1 MKKKAMILIATGIL
15 TLNSFSVFAAETN
28 CNSYNSIKVLSTSQ
42 FKDLCNKYLTNSSFD
57 FSNIVLPDWK
67 NNCDNN
73 NNSGNTGNEN
83 NGNNNGSTGSEN
95 NGNSNSNGS
104 TGDENNGNDNNTGN
118 DNISKP
124 DSSVSSESQY
134 ISEVVRLVNAERA
147 KEGLSALQM
156 DSSLSSAAQVRAKEI
171 VTSFSHTRPNG
182 SSCFTA
188 LSEAGISYNGSGENI
203 AYGQKT
209 PAEVV
214 NAWMNS
220 AGHRANIMSSKF
232 TKIGVGCYNSNG
244 TYYWSQ
250 FFTY

>member
-1 MKKKAMILIATGIL
+1 MKKKAMILIATSIL
-15 TLNSFSVFAAETN
+15 TLNSFSVFAAEKTN
-28 CNSYNSIKVLSTSQ
+28 CNSYKSINVLSTSQ
-42 FKDLCNKYLTNSSFD
+42 FKDLCNKYLTNNSYD
-57 FSNIVLPDWK
+57 FSDIVLHDRK
-67 NNCDNN
+67 
-73 NNSGNTGNEN
+73 NEN
-83 NGNNNGSTGSEN
+83 SGNNNGNTGSEN
-95 NGNSNSNGS
+95 NGN
-104 TGDENNGNDNNTGN
+104 NNT
-118 DNISKP
+118 SKP
-124 DSSVSSESQY
+124 DNSVSSESRY

-147 KEGLSALQM
+147 KEGLAALQM
-156 DSSLSSAAQVRAKEI
+156 DSSLNSAAQVRAKEI

-182 SSCFTA
+182 SNCFTA
-188 LSEAGISYNGSGENI
+188 LSEAGIKYNGSGENI

-232 TKIGVGCYNSNG
+232 TKIGVGWHNSNG

>member
-1 MKKKAMILIATGIL
+1 MKKKAMILIATSIL
-15 TLNSFSVFAAETN
+15 TLNSFSVFAAEKTN
-28 CNSYNSIKVLSTSQ
+28 CNSYKSINVLSTSQ
-42 FKDLCNKYLTNSSFD
+42 FKDLCNKYLTNNSYD
-57 FSNIVLPDWK
+57 FSDLVLPDWK

-73 NNSGNTGNEN
+73 NNSSNTGNENNGSTGNEN
-83 NGNNNGSTGSEN
+83 NGNNNENTGSEN
-95 NGNSNSNGS
+95 NGN
-104 TGDENNGNDNNTGN
+104 NNT
-118 DNISKP
+118 SKP
-124 DSSVSSESQY
+124 DNSVSSESRY

-147 KEGLSALQM
+147 KEGLAALQM
-156 DSSLSSAAQVRAKEI
+156 DSSLNSAAQVRAKEI

-182 SSCFTA
+182 SNCFTA
-188 LSEAGISYNGSGENI
+188 LSEAGIKYNGSGENI

-232 TKIGVGCYNSNG
+232 TKIGVGCHNSNG

>member
-1 MKKKAMILIATGIL
+1 MKKKAMILIATSIL
-15 TLNSFSVFAAETN
+15 TLNSFSVFAAEKTN
-28 CNSYNSIKVLSTSQ
+28 CNSYKSINVLSTSQ
-42 FKDLCNKYLTNSSFD
+42 FKDLCNKYLTNNSCD
-57 FSNIVLPDWK
+57 FSDIVLPDWK

-73 NNSGNTGNEN
+73 NNSSNTGNEN
-83 NGNNNGSTGSEN
+83 NGSTGNENSGNNNGNTGSEN
-95 NGNSNSNGS
+95 NGN
-104 TGDENNGNDNNTGN
+104 NNT
-118 DNISKP
+118 SKP
-124 DSSVSSESQY
+124 DNSVSSESRY

-147 KEGLSALQM
+147 KEGLAALQM
-156 DSSLSSAAQVRAKEI
+156 DSSLNSAAQVRAKEI

-182 SSCFTA
+182 SNCFTA
-188 LSEAGISYNGSGENI
+188 LSEAGIKYNGSGENI

-220 AGHRANIMSSKF
+220 AGHRANIMSTKF
-232 TKIGVGCYNSNG
+232 TKIGVGCHNSNG

>member
-15 TLNSFSVFAAETN
+15 TLNSFSVFAAEKTN
-28 CNSYNSIKVLSTSQ
+28 CTNYKSINILSTSQ
-42 FKDLCNKYLTNSSFD
+42 FKDLCNKYLTNNSCD
-57 FSNIVLPDWK
+57 FSDIVLPDRK
-67 NNCDNN
+67 NDCDNN
-73 NNSGNTGNEN
+73 INGNTGNEN
-83 NGNNNGSTGSEN
+83 NGNTNNNTCNENSGNNNGNTGSEN
-95 NGNSNSNGS
+95 NGN
-104 TGDENNGNDNNTGN
+104 NNT
-118 DNISKP
+118 SKP
-124 DSSVSSESQY
+124 DNSVSSESRY

-147 KEGLSALQM
+147 KEGLAALQM
-156 DSSLSSAAQVRAKEI
+156 DSSLNSAAQVRAKEI

-182 SSCFTA
+182 SNCFTA
-188 LSEAGISYNGSGENI
+188 LSEAGIKYNGSGENI

-232 TKIGVGCYNSNG
+232 TKIGVGCHNSNG

>member
-1 MKKKAMILIATGIL
+1 MKKKAMILIATSIL
-15 TLNSFSVFAAETN
+15 TLNSFSVFAAEKTN
-28 CNSYNSIKVLSTSQ
+28 CNSYKSINVLSTSQ
-42 FKDLCNKYLTNSSFD
+42 FKDLCNKYLTNNSCD
-57 FSNIVLPDWK
+57 FSDIVLPDWK

-73 NNSGNTGNEN
+73 INGNTGNEN
-83 NGNNNGSTGSEN
+83 NGNANNNTGNENSGNKNGNTGSEN
-95 NGNSNSNGS
+95 NGN
-104 TGDENNGNDNNTGN
+104 NNT
-118 DNISKP
+118 SKP
-124 DSSVSSESQY
+124 DNSVSSESQY

-147 KEGLSALQM
+147 KEGLAALQI
-156 DSSLSSAAQVRAKEI
+156 DSSLNSAAQVRAKEI

-182 SSCFTA
+182 SNCFTA
-188 LSEAGISYNGSGENI
+188 LSEAGIKYNGSGENI

-232 TKIGVGCYNSNG
+232 TKIGVGCHNSNG

>member
-1 MKKKAMILIATGIL
+1 MKKKAMILIATSIL
-15 TLNSFSVFAAETN
+15 TLNSFSVFAAEKTN
-28 CNSYNSIKVLSTSQ
+28 CDSYKSINVLSTSQ
-42 FKDLCNKYLTNSSFD
+42 FKDLCNKYLTNNSCD
-57 FSNIVLPDWK
+57 FSDIVLPDWK

-73 NNSGNTGNEN
+73 NNSSNTGNENNGSTGNEN
-83 NGNNNGSTGSEN
+83 NGNNNENTGSEN
-95 NGNSNSNGS
+95 NGN
-104 TGDENNGNDNNTGN
+104 NNT
-118 DNISKP
+118 SKP
-124 DSSVSSESQY
+124 DNSVSSESRY

-147 KEGLSALQM
+147 KEGLAALQM
-156 DSSLSSAAQVRAKEI
+156 DSSLNSAAQVRAKEI

-182 SSCFTA
+182 SNCFTA
-188 LSEAGISYNGSGENI
+188 LSEAGIKYNGSGENI

-232 TKIGVGCYNSNG
+232 TKIGVGCHNSNG

>member
-1 MKKKAMILIATGIL
+1 MKKKAMILIATSIL
-15 TLNSFSVFAAETN
+15 TLNSFSVFAAEKTN
-28 CNSYNSIKVLSTSQ
+28 CNSYKSINVLSTSQ
-42 FKDLCNKYLTNSSFD
+42 FKDLCNKCLTNNSYD
-57 FSNIVLPDWK
+57 FSDIVLPDWK

-73 NNSGNTGNEN
+73 NNSSNTGNEN
-83 NGNNNGSTGSEN
+83 NGSTGNENSGNNNGNTGSEN
-95 NGNSNSNGS
+95 NGN
-104 TGDENNGNDNNTGN
+104 NNT
-118 DNISKP
+118 SKP
-124 DSSVSSESQY
+124 DNSVSSESRY

-147 KEGLSALQM
+147 KEGLAALQM
-156 DSSLSSAAQVRAKEI
+156 DSSLNSAAQVRAKEI

-182 SSCFTA
+182 SNCFTA
-188 LSEAGISYNGSGENI
+188 LSEAGIKYNGSGENI

-232 TKIGVGCYNSNG
+232 TKIGVGCHNSNG

>member
-15 TLNSFSVFAAETN
+15 TLNSFSVFAAEAN
-28 CNSYNSIKVLSTSQ
+28 CNKYNSVKVMSTSQ
-42 FKDLCNKYLTNSSFD
+42 FKDLCNKYLTNGSCN
-57 FSNIVLPDWK
+57 FSDIVLPDWK
-67 NNCDNN
+67 NDCDNN

-83 NGNNNGSTGSEN
+83 NGNNSG
-95 NGNSNSNGS
+95 
-104 TGDENNGNDNNTGN
+104 NTGN
-118 DNISKP
+118 ENSGNTGNGNTSKP
-124 DSSVSSESQY
+124 DNSVSSESRY

-147 KEGLSALQM
+147 KEGLSTLQM
-156 DSSLSSAAQVRAKEI
+156 DSSLNSAAQVRAKEI
-171 VTSFSHTRPNG
+171 VTNFSHTRPNG

-188 LSEAGISYNGSGENI
+188 LSEAGIKYNGSGENI